1 MIEGH
6 CADDVEL
13 SWDDI
18 VFLYVIFLYLSII
31 VLGVFNS
38 RIPSHFNQEGELAV
52 LTGTVSLLIVGLI
65 IVGHSNVFFG
75 RAAPMI
81 KDQMSYGV
89 GLNLLYN
96 SFVLTVLYGSKVRYT
111 IIFLL
116 S

>member
-6 CADDVEL
+6 CEDPKVD
-13 SWDDI
+13 WGGI
-18 VFLYVIFLYLSII
+18 VILYLFFLYLSII

-52 LTGTVSLLIVGLI
+52 LTGTISLLIVVLTVI
-65 IVGHSNVFFG
+65 FLFLLE
-75 RAAPMI
+75 ATI
-81 KDQMSYGV
+81 KDQIPLCV

-96 SFVLTVLYGSKVRYT
+96 SSVLTVLYGSKVRYT
-111 IIFLL
+111 VIFLL